1 MSLPS
6 WGCSGAC
13 GSPGGLGPATWV
25 SAPLWLRWPLVLAD
39 LQRCDWVSV
48 GIFGQLPCCL
58 LLPLKPRSGGSSSSI
73 VQDDKRKRR
82 FKRSRFNGTRDCSS
96 RSKRSIVQIVSE
108 RFDHLERLT
117 SLEFLMSLT
126 TRPRHRSSLY

>member
-1 MSLPS
+1 MLSRFGS
-6 WGCSGAC
+6 YSGAC
-13 GSPGGLGPATWV
+13 GSLAAPGQATWV

-48 GIFGQLPCCL
+48 GIFWQLPCCL

-82 FKRSRFNGTRDCSS
+82 FKSS
-96 RSKRSIVQIVSE
+96 GSTEHVTVQAVQNV
-108 RFDHLERLT
+108 
-117 SLEFLMSLT
+117 
-126 TRPRHRSSLY
+126 P